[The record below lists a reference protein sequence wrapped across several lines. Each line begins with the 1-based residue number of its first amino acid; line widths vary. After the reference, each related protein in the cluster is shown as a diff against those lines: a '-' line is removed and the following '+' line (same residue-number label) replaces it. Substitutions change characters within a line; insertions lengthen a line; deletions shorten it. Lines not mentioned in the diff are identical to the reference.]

1 MLRRG
6 GRRVCRLLRLIPG
19 SGPLMHPSSHD
30 AQFPLWLELSG
41 LPGRVNEVAKVPYA
55 WPVFRKIVEMDMAA
69 NPLRPGLVEV
79 TPDELAERCGLDAKK
94 LGRAVKGLRKAAVLR
109 AFLPDH
115 EEEPALFQVLTP
127 VPTPRPPDEVRSLH
141 PDLFLEAPWP
151 PRYAVETPEE
161 AESGGEERRGEEKI
175 KRVVELYLNTFS
187 MRLNSLI
194 LDQLQLMANHYDLR
208 LIERVFE
215 RARKREARSLG
226 WVMTEIRREIRNKEK
241 IKN

>member
-1 MLRRG
+1 
-6 GRRVCRLLRLIPG
+6 
-19 SGPLMHPSSHD
+19 MHPSADD
-30 AQFPLWLELSG
+30 ARFPLWLELSG

-55 WPVFRKIVEMDMAA
+55 WVVFRKVVELDMAA

-79 TPDELAERCGLDAKK
+79 TPAELAERCGLDAKK

-127 VPTPRPPDEVRSLH
+127 VPTPQPPDEVRARH
-141 PDLFLEAPWP
+141 PDLFLESLWP
-151 PRYAVETPEE
+151 PRYAEATPEE
-161 AESGGEERRGEEKI
+161 TGADAEGAELRGEQKI

-194 LDQLQLMANHYDLR
+194 LDQLQLMANHYDLA
-208 LIERVFE
+208 LVERVFE

-226 WVMTEIRREIRNKEK
+226 WVMTEIRREIRRREEAGMKEGE
-241 IKN
+241 